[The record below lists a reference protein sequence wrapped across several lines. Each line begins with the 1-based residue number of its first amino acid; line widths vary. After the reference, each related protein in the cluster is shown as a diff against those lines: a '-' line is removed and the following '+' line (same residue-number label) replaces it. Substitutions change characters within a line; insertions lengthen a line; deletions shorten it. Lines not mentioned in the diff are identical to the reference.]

1 MVRLKKI
8 KGVNMF
14 DYEKEKAFCSTLS
27 AIVERKHFLSN
38 RGNRTTLKLCEEYIK
53 QLKDEIESLKR
64 ELDDACSVIE

>member
-1 MVRLKKI
+1 
-8 KGVNMF
+8 MF
-14 DYEKEKAFCSTLS
+14 DHEKEKAFCSTLS

-64 ELDDACSVIE
+64 ESEHNRCPRTNPGNW